1 MYPIYRRSTAF
12 AWRWIRVFTALGAL
26 CSISSIP
33 LYLKAPTMWSALVSF
48 LGSAAQA
55 RMTLLIALM
64 EDSVGMSMKKD

>member
-1 MYPIYRRSTAF
+1 
-12 AWRWIRVFTALGAL
+12 
-26 CSISSIP
+26 
-33 LYLKAPTMWSALVSF
+33 MWSALVSF